1 MKQAALNDTASILRR
16 IEIIEKEVVDLKLS
30 VLKKLTPSVKK
41 IVSLKGIIKGV
52 DISEEDVAQ
61 AKKSLYGKPQI
72 KI

>member
-1 MKQAALNDTASILRR
+1 MKQTALNDTASILRR

-52 DISEEDVAQ
+52 DISEEDVGQ

>member
-1 MKQAALNDTASILRR
+1 MKQTALNDTASILRR

>member
-16 IEIIEKEVVDLKLS
+16 IEIIEKEVVDLKFS